1 FCTVFML
8 CVIPLYFDD
17 AFFNINRCKV
27 ELVRAFMPVICV
39 AMLAASV
46 INWLRKKERYQPP
59 YAPDGAMA
67 LFLLVC
73 IVSCSYAGF
82 SENVMEGTQG
92 RSLGL
97 WLMLCCCGAYYV
109 IGLGKLNGRAL
120 TVLILICAGAC
131 AFLGILNGAGIDPL
145 GFYKGIKKG
154 QEETFLSTI
163 GHFDFFGTYLIV
175 MFGLAS
181 GGYVFGKKGIT
192 RIAAAICAII
202 LALGMAVSRTDSA
215 LLGMN
220 LVCLSIIS
228 QSGDDYVKMARAA
241 SLWSVCFAV
250 LPVARAIA
258 AASVYKPQFTGL
270 PLLFCETHAAS
281 ILTAVL
287 LVFAM
292 LFMMLYKKGY
302 RVLGRKVLLKTVF
315 ALTALAVVIL
325 IAMMVW
331 FTVVDKTADL
341 GSMASFLR
349 FD

>member
-1 FCTVFML
+1 
-8 CVIPLYFDD
+8 
-17 AFFNINRCKV
+17 
-27 ELVRAFMPVICV
+27 
-39 AMLAASV
+39 
-46 INWLRKKERYQPP
+46 
-59 YAPDGAMA
+59 
-67 LFLLVC
+67 
-73 IVSCSYAGF
+73 
-82 SENVMEGTQG
+82 
-92 RSLGL
+92 
-97 WLMLCCCGAYYV
+97 
-109 IGLGKLNGRAL
+109 
-120 TVLILICAGAC
+120 
-131 AFLGILNGAGIDPL
+131 
-145 GFYKGIKKG
+145 
-154 QEETFLSTI
+154 
-163 GHFDFFGTYLIV
+163 

-270 PLLFCETHAAS
+270 PLLLCETHAAS

-302 RVLGRKVLLKTVF
+302 RVLGRKVLLRNGVCTDCPCSGDF
-315 ALTALAVVIL
+315 NCYDG
-325 IAMMVW
+325 MVY
-331 FTVVDKTADL
+331 
-341 GSMASFLR
+341 R
-349 FD
+349 CRI